1 MTPFAVFV
9 AGRPVPQGSLRH
21 VGRGKLVHDS
31 PKLAAWRQAIAWT
44 VRAEVGCLHLDPA
57 ETIGVRCAFNLHPK
71 RKGDSPDLDKLV
83 RAVLDAL
90 TMVAFVDDKQVVSIE
105 AQRHLVA
112 DEPEGLALWAQASP
126 FASEA
131 KAKPINS
138 PSKTARVG

>member
-1 MTPFAVFV
+1 LTAFAVFV

-21 VGRGKLVHDS
+21 VGRGRLVHDS
-31 PKLAAWRQAIAWT
+31 PKLQQWRRDIAWT
-44 VRAEVGCLHLDPA
+44 VRAEVGAMTLDASVPV
-57 ETIGVRCAFNLHPK
+57 GVRCAFNLHPK

-105 AQRHLVA
+105 AQRHLIA
-112 DEPEGLALWAQASP
+112 DEPEGLALWAQPSP

-138 PSKTARVG
+138 LSKSARV